1 MEYEYIFSIGQDSH
15 RFIGSEAGN
24 PVAGDKS
31 RIGQRLGGVWIA
43 DAPSID
49 ANSDGDVILHALT
62 NAVSGITGVNILG
75 RKADEM
81 CIDQGIT
88 DSAAYL
94 KEALRFLGDR
104 KIMHVS
110 FSVECKTPRLAAYI
124 SDIRLG
130 VSKLISVPV
139 DSVCMT
145 ATSGEGLTAFGR
157 GEGMMVI
164 CAITVRQA
172 QREI

>member
-15 RFIGSEAGN
+15 RFTGSENVDQQAGVTN
-24 PVAGDKS
+24 
-31 RIGQRLGGVWIA
+31 RTGQRLGGVWIA
-43 DAPSID
+43 DALTLQ

-62 NAVSGITGVNILG
+62 NAVSGITGVNVLG
-75 RKADEM
+75 QKADEM
-81 CIDQGIT
+81 CFDQGIT

-94 KEALRFLGDR
+94 KEALRFMGDR
-104 KIMHVS
+104 KIIHVS
-110 FSVECKTPRLAAYI
+110 ISVECKTPRLAAHI
-124 SDIRLG
+124 GDIRLG
-130 VSKLISVPV
+130 VSKLLSVPV

-157 GEGMMVI
+157 GEGIMVT
-164 CAITVRQA
+164 CGITVRQA

>member
-1 MEYEYIFSIGQDSH
+1 MDYEYVFSIGQDSH
-15 RFIGSEAGN
+15 RFIGSESVNLAADRKI
-24 PVAGDKS
+24 PM
-31 RIGQRLGGVWIA
+31 GQRLGGVWIE
-43 DAPSID
+43 DSPSLD

-81 CIDQGIT
+81 CLEEGIT

-94 KEALRFLGDR
+94 LEALRFLEDR
-104 KIMHVS
+104 KIIHVS

-130 VSKLISVPV
+130 VSMLLSIPV
-139 DSVCMT
+139 DSVCIT
-145 ATSGEGLTAFGR
+145 ATSGEDLTAFGR
-157 GEGMMVI
+157 GEGIMVT
-164 CAITVRQA
+164 CAITVRKA